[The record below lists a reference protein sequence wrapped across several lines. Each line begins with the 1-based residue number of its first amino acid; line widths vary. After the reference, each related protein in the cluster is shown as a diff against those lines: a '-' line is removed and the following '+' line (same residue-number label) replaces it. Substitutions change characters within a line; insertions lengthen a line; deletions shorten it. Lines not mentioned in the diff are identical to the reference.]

1 MQLVKSQLN
10 QTFKNP
16 QKRLVDQNV
25 DGIQTFTFSIKING
39 QINKK

>member
-10 QTFKNP
+10 QTLKNL
-16 QKRLVDQNV
+16 QKWLVEQNV
-25 DGIQTFTFSIKING
+25 DGIQTCIFSIKING